1 MADRSTR
8 PGATS
13 RKLRWA
19 LGISLAVNL
28 VIAGVIGGAVFR
40 FKDADMRPRG
50 PEAHSYATAYVRAL
64 PREDRRTFHRALRD
78 AGRDLPDRS
87 ERRALFAKVLEA
99 LRADTFDADQVR
111 GVLDKQAEV
120 ALGMQRT
127 AQEVWLGK
135 VSDMTAA
142 DRAAYADRLED
153 ILKRGPRDH
162 RKHRRD

>member
-1 MADRSTR
+1 MT
-8 PGATS
+8 GASKKTGRTS

-28 VIAGVIGGAVFR
+28 VIAGVVGGAVFR

-50 PEAHSYATAYVRAL
+50 PDAHSYATAYVRAL
-64 PREDRRTFHRALRD
+64 PREERRTFRRALRE
-78 AGRDLPDRS
+78 AGRDLPDVS

-111 GVLDKQAEV
+111 GVLDRQAEV

-142 DRAAYADRLED
+142 DRVAYADRLED

-162 RKHRRD
+162 RKPSRD